1 LETIA
6 TSLYTNGQNNDIA
19 GDGHGIH
26 DSILATDYLWY
37 KQDFKNINSIVW
49 RHILSGSG
57 GPTSLQKQS
66 SR

>member
-1 LETIA
+1 MGKITLSPA
-6 TSLYTNGQNNDIA
+6 TVTA
-19 GDGHGIH
+19 FTTAF
-26 DSILATDYLWY
+26 LATDYLWY